1 MTYTPSQSPNTAG
14 TQASLP
20 FHDITPTTT
29 YQATQPADKW
39 TTPWHGQEDEQGILA
54 EHGRVRV
61 QLDPS
66 QWMICVKREY
76 QEKWEAVSFH
86 RETGSLLRTL
96 DERPRH
102 KGAQHLAGDYEAVRS
117 ELVRILE

>member
-1 MTYTPSQSPNTAG
+1 MTHTPSQSPHSAG
-14 TQASLP
+14 TQASPP

-29 YQATQPADKW
+29 YQATQPVDQW
-39 TTPWHGQEDEQGILA
+39 TTPWHGMEDDQGILA

-66 QWMICVKREY
+66 QWIICVRRGN
-76 QEKWEAVSFH
+76 QDKWEAVSFH
-86 RETGSLLRTL
+86 RETVSLLRTL

-102 KGAQHLAGDYEAVRS
+102 KGARHLAGDYAAVRNG
-117 ELVRILE
+117 LVKMLE